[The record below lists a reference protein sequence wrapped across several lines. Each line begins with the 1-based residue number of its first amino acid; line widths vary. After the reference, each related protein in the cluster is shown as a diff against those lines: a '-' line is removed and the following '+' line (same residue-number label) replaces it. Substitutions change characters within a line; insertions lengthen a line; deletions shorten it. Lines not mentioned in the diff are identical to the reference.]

1 MNLFTLSIF
10 LASAQLFLVQPMFAK
25 RLLPILG
32 GTPSVWT
39 TCMLFFQIALL
50 AGYVYAHLVTNRWSI
65 RSQLIIHGTLL
76 LLPLFV
82 FMAGPPVWSAPDAN
96 HVVQWVLSY
105 LLVAIGLPFFLLST
119 NAPLVQRWYANT
131 LAGNANK
138 AYALYSAS
146 NLGSLCALLAY
157 PTLIEPHFTLKQQ
170 YSLFVYCYYAFVLV
184 MLLIIKKSWN
194 SAKHVTSEDLVILER
209 VAADTDKV
217 VSGPV
222 LAELSTQGMSS
233 AELKSTT
240 DSRSRPLWVQ
250 RSNWIF
256 LSFIPS
262 SLLLSVTT
270 YITTNIAPSPMFWL
284 VPLALYLITF
294 IIAFSPW
301 GLKSRIWLGPA
312 QAMLLISLCIVFS
325 CGIIEYKLQIM
336 FPLHIATFFF
346 TALLCHTELAS
357 ERPDAKRLTEFYLCV
372 AIGGA
377 LGGIFNALIAP
388 TIFQTLLEYPI
399 VLALSCLARS
409 PINQS
414 LLRKNWRY
422 GSTLLCVTLAS
433 IALLFA
439 WSENWPADWMVY
451 RIVVILAPVAL
462 CCLAASELPLYM
474 MFCVISILLV
484 GANIARPQLLFQGRN
499 TFGTLVVQMT
509 NDGSHY
515 LTHGNILHG
524 VEFMSAPRPHLPIA
538 YYHADSP
545 IAHIFGSFKK
555 KFRNANIAV
564 VGLGSGT
571 MAAYA
576 EPGQNWTFYEINP
589 LVVQIAE
596 DPNLFTYLT
605 DCKAH
610 KTIVL
615 GDGRQA
621 ISKANDKEYNM
632 IAFDAFSSDAI
643 PVHLLT
649 KEAIH
654 LYLSKLADGGILV
667 FHISNRSID
676 LQPIL
681 RELAK
686 DAHLTSLVEVAG
698 QQTSS
703 NPKHKLVS
711 TWFVM
716 ARNEDDLSELR
727 THSQFVP
734 PSQSPVVSLWTDD
747 FSNLLETFKLK

>member
-1 MNLFTLSIF
+1 
-10 LASAQLFLVQPMFAK
+10 
-25 RLLPILG
+25 
-32 GTPSVWT
+32 
-39 TCMLFFQIALL
+39 
-50 AGYVYAHLVTNRWSI
+50 
-65 RSQLIIHGTLL
+65 
-76 LLPLFV
+76 
-82 FMAGPPVWSAPDAN
+82 
-96 HVVQWVLSY
+96 
-105 LLVAIGLPFFLLST
+105 
-119 NAPLVQRWYANT
+119 
-131 LAGNANK
+131 
-138 AYALYSAS
+138 
-146 NLGSLCALLAY
+146 
-157 PTLIEPHFTLKQQ
+157 
-170 YSLFVYCYYAFVLV
+170 
-184 MLLIIKKSWN
+184 
-194 SAKHVTSEDLVILER
+194 
-209 VAADTDKV
+209 
-217 VSGPV
+217 
-222 LAELSTQGMSS
+222 
-233 AELKSTT
+233 
-240 DSRSRPLWVQ
+240 
-250 RSNWIF
+250 
-256 LSFIPS
+256 
-262 SLLLSVTT
+262 
-270 YITTNIAPSPMFWL
+270 
-284 VPLALYLITF
+284 
-294 IIAFSPW
+294 
-301 GLKSRIWLGPA
+301 
-312 QAMLLISLCIVFS
+312 
-325 CGIIEYKLQIM
+325 
-336 FPLHIATFFF
+336 
-346 TALLCHTELAS
+346 
-357 ERPDAKRLTEFYLCV
+357 
-372 AIGGA
+372 
-377 LGGIFNALIAP
+377 
-388 TIFQTLLEYPI
+388 
-399 VLALSCLARS
+399 
-409 PINQS
+409 
-414 LLRKNWRY
+414 
-422 GSTLLCVTLAS
+422 
-433 IALLFA
+433 
-439 WSENWPADWMVY
+439 MVY

-484 GANIARPQLLFQGRN
+484 GANIAKPQLLFQGRN

-703 NPKHKLVS
+703 KNS
-711 TWFVM
+711 
-716 ARNEDDLSELR
+716 LSVRVAFPEPCGLPLDR
-727 THSQFVP
+727 RF
-734 PSQSPVVSLWTDD
+734 L
-747 FSNLLETFKLK
+747 